1 MRVQNIAAMI
11 VFYGTTAVHGKKKR
25 GYGADCYYDSDCKS
39 NSCKSNGHNVAGYYC
54 EKSSAL
60 EWVKDNKVEEVN
72 QADLPVKCKDVLY
85 KVGLYGLSGSHFF
98 IGGTV
103 INNADNDVMAN
114 IDCPSAIAF
123 ASIDG
128 TKKVYNAQETAVQE
142 LSNHFLGQF
151 ALYDILAAEENVTA
165 IDNSGYHL
173 TKNTCIHYAGAIW
186 RALGVEETHDMA
198 DFLVTNLV
206 DSDEF
211 IEFAKMKAGGLRV
224 VTAFAVG
231 GKHALENYVR
241 DIVTSQL
248 NIVSTPKLASE

>member
-1 MRVQNIAAMI
+1 M
-11 VFYGTTAVHGKKKR
+11 GWG
-25 GYGADCYYDSDCKS
+25 GYCTQDSDCKS
-39 NSCKSNGHNVAGYYC
+39 NNCFTSLSAGNQC
-54 EKSSAL
+54 NKASAL

-72 QADLPVKCKDVLY
+72 QADLPIKCKDVLY
-85 KVGLYGLSGSHFF
+85 KVGLYSLSGSHFF
-98 IGGTV
+98 IGGTA
-103 INNADNDVMAN
+103 IKNADNDVMAN

-128 TKKVYNAQETAVQE
+128 TKKVYNAPETAVQE

-151 ALYDILAAEENVTA
+151 ALIDILAAEENVTA

-173 TKNTCIHYAGAIW
+173 TKNTCAHYARAIW

-224 VTAFAVG
+224 VTTFAVG
-231 GKHALENYVR
+231 GKQALENYVR

-248 NIVSTPKLASE
+248 NIVSTPKLE

>member
-1 MRVQNIAAMI
+1 MVPL
-11 VFYGTTAVHGKKKR
+11 YKKKK
-25 GYGADCYYDSDCKS
+25 GGGKECIHDSDCKS
-39 NSCKSNGHNVAGYYC
+39 NNCEYKSPLGWSGKWVDKWICAD
-54 EKSSAL
+54 KKSAL

-72 QADLPVKCKDVLY
+72 RADLPVKCKDVLY
-85 KVGLYGLSGSHFF
+85 KVGLYSLSGSHFF
-98 IGGTV
+98 IGGTA
-103 INNADNDVMAN
+103 INNAANEEMAN

-128 TKKVYNAQETAVQE
+128 TKKAYNAPETAVQE

-151 ALYDILAAEENVTA
+151 ALDDILAAEENVTA
-165 IDNSGYHL
+165 IDDSGYHL
-173 TKNTCIHYAGAIW
+173 TKNTCAHYARAIW

-206 DSDEF
+206 GSDEF

-231 GKHALENYVR
+231 GKQALENYVR

-248 NIVSTPKLASE
+248 NIVSTPKLA